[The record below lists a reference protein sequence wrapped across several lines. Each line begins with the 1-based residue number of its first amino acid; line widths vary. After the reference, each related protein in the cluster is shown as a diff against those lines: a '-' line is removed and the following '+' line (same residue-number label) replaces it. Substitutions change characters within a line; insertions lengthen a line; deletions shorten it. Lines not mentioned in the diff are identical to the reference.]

1 MAAALLTAYG
11 ADALEGYGSSATAC
25 STGDGGTQLDG
36 GSGIYLA
43 SMQIEGTEYGF
54 FFASNDTGAIN
65 SFYGDDPPTN
75 TSHSFAAGDFV
86 YVTAQTLTT
95 AIGTISTLTAGWYE
109 IVLIDGW
116 AYGIYYNASEDVLAQ
131 PTACASEGTFGFGSG
146 TFTGDVSGTIYT
158 YPDKSPLTTTQYSVW
173 RTEGSGSAVTAS
185 ISLSGTTTAVED
197 KDYEVST
204 YPGTFPL
211 ELEWDAEEDGPKYF
225 YIRFIP
231 NSEYTSSMFV
241 PYISAVDSGAI
252 GTASFSRAYIINPG
266 TISFREEAG
275 YDAPEISIV
284 EGDSTEIFVDRT
296 SGTFGQVT
304 ASLVLAGTAISGT
317 DYTISNLDPSNDVI
331 FSAPWSPTSSL
342 FGYESGSINLWLEA
356 DDINADDG
364 ATQPALNTFVAT
376 WSDKSGFGNDYVAP
390 ASENQPQLQD
400 SGGIDNPSRD
410 LYQVAFDKEVTSLC
424 DYLSASSGPDLSQT
438 TGDSWTL
445 FVVYKTT
452 GSADDRTAITSQA
465 EQWFLGPYNG
475 YAAYYNYG
483 WMSETDYEIESDE
496 YVVATV
502 TNAYTGAMS
511 NPLTNYWVN
520 GYQYVTE
527 ISSAGSPGM
536 FNLGADGYMGQ
547 NPLDGNIA
555 EVLVYDTKLETD
567 AREKVE
573 GYLAAKWSF
582 ASLLKPDHPY
592 YDSPAPITD
601 YGANT
606 TGSHSFVIETI
617 NNGTYEPAKTIEI
630 SFLEPLEYP
639 LSGSRLYP
647 SATFDGGYST
657 FTVTVEE
664 ISPNPSGTVNWS
676 SESTG
681 TNYIAAMGSEGSTTV
696 MFGVDRSIV
705 PSATLS
711 GALNVTIGQI
721 GDAVAGIDYIDPGF
735 PLTLSWSDEEGGEK
749 SFAVEFAAN
758 SAYTGTTFYPE
769 ITDGGGADIGTSS
782 ISVNNIIHPG
792 TFNFNITASTI
803 WEGQSKSLIFE
814 RTEGTYGDVTAS
826 VTLGGDAPS
835 GTVPGGYTI
844 HNLPISNQA
853 TMSSGQSSYT
863 IRIDSVED
871 TTDEDDRYL
880 TIELASLSY
889 PTSLLRWSPEPI
901 LGDDTTFRLN
911 ILDNESGSADFDYAT
926 YTGKQNSSIAI
937 AVGRSGGGDFTAS
950 VTVDRSGGGTAVLG
964 TDYTGLPATL
974 EWADQEEGVKYFN
987 ITTINSWQEGDKT
1000 IDLSFSALENIEPGD
1015 IDECEI
1021 TITSILVEPTADA
1034 YPLVSPDGTINNY
1047 RNALTSRKLAA
1058 SGVLPYGFGI
1068 HTPFAIRGQTSAYSG
1083 SSGAQKMQLKPLT
1096 FQKIQV

>member
-1 MAAALLTAYG
+1 MAASLLIAYG
-11 ADALEGYGSSATAC
+11 AGALEGYGSSATAC
-25 STGDGGTQLDG
+25 STGDGGTQIDG
-36 GSGIYLA
+36 GSGIYLVSA
-43 SMQIEGTEYGF
+43 EIEDPEYGF
-54 FFASNDTGAIN
+54 FFASDDTEGGP
-65 SFYGDDPPTN
+65 SFYGDGPPTN
-75 TSHSFAAGDFV
+75 QTHDFVAGDFV
-86 YVTAQTLTT
+86 YVPAQALSP
-95 AIGTISTLTAGWYE
+95 AIGGITNLTAGWYE
-109 IVLIDGW
+109 IVFLGEF
-116 AYGIYYNASEDVLAQ
+116 AYGIYYNASAEVLAQ

-185 ISLSGTTTAVED
+185 ISLSGATTAVED

-252 GTASFSRAYIINPG
+252 GTASFSKAYIINPG
-266 TISFREEAG
+266 TISFREEDG
-275 YDAPEISIV
+275 YAAPEISIF
-284 EGDSTEIFVDRT
+284 EGDTATIFVDRT

-331 FSAPWSPTSSL
+331 FSTPWSPTSSL

-356 DDINADDG
+356 GDINADDG

-376 WSDKSGFGNDYVAP
+376 WSDKSRFGNDYVAP
-390 ASENQPQLQD
+390 YAENQPQLQD

-410 LYQVAFDKEVTSLC
+410 LYQVAFDKVEGNLC
-424 DYLSASSGPDLSQT
+424 DHLSASSGPDLSQT

-452 GSADDRTAITSQA
+452 GSSDARTAITSQA

-475 YAAYYNYG
+475 YATYYNYG

-496 YVVATV
+496 YVLATV

-664 ISPNPSGTVNWS
+664 LSPNPSGTVNWS
-676 SESTG
+676 PEATG
-681 TNYIAAMGSEGSTTV
+681 TNYIGPGQTLA
-696 MFGVDRSIV
+696 FGVDRSIV

-758 SAYTGTTFYPE
+758 SAYTGTTFYPK

-782 ISVNNIIHPG
+782 ISDNNIIHPG

-803 WEGQSKSLIFE
+803 WEGQSKELIFE

-826 VTLGGDAPS
+826 ITLGGTAPS
-835 GTVPGGYTI
+835 GAVDGGYTI
-844 HNLPISNQA
+844 HNLPINNQA

-871 TTDEDDRYL
+871 ATDEGNRYL
-880 TIELASLSY
+880 TIDNDVLVY
-889 PTSLLRWSPEPI
+889 PTSGSRWYPAPS
-901 LGDDTTFRLN
+901 LGGDNVFRLD
-911 ILDNESGSADFDYAT
+911 ILDNESGSADFDYAA

-937 AVGRSGGGDFTAS
+937 AVRRSDGGDFTAS
-950 VTVDRSGGGTAVLG
+950 VIVDTAGGTAVLG

-974 EWADQEEGVKYFN
+974 EWADQEEGSKYFN
-987 ITTINSWQEGDKT
+987 ITTINTWQEGDKT
-1000 IDLSFSALENIEPGD
+1000 IDLYFSELENIEPGELD
-1015 IDECEI
+1015 VCEV
-1021 TITSILVEPTADA
+1021 TITPIAVLPTVDA